1 MRLFNYYRKF
11 SRAFYR
17 GPEWIDIPDYITKAK
32 YKSPTAFIL
41 AWAYAFYMRFITIP
55 GQMILVS
62 GLVVGF
68 YSMILVQ
75 NPLIIV
81 SFMIFSIYVI
91 DLFFGLLWRP
101 SLEITREIPR
111 RARAGTP
118 FKIEY
123 QIKNRRKMACW
134 DLSIDSLKLRRGLS
148 HFSPPA
154 SIEYLAPGEKK
165 QLSSYFISKKR
176 GRHLIASPIA
186 ESSFPFGLI
195 KWSCSSMQPQQILIY
210 PGFEPLMSIE
220 LPSGVKFQ
228 KQSFSMV
235 SKIGESMDFLGCRE
249 FRTGDNPKFIHWRST
264 AKKGTLIVREFREE
278 CLSRI
283 ALIVDTYSPEL
294 NLLTKITGKHRKY
307 SECFEAAVSLA
318 AAVADITAKQ
328 DFVVDIFAAGPEIY
342 HFQGGRSLAHLDDIL
357 DILAGI
363 SSTSG
368 KPLTTLEPSVMEEIT
383 GIGTAVLILLKWDDE
398 RRNFINRLNEN
409 GVSTKII
416 MISGSEI
423 PADAGN
429 VILLSPRDIMDGKI
443 RNI

>member
-11 SRAFYR
+11 SRAFYK

-32 YKSPTAFIL
+32 YKSPTAIL
-41 AWAYAFYMRFITIP
+41 FAWIYAFYMRFVTIP
-55 GQMILVS
+55 GQMILVT
-62 GLVVGF
+62 GLTVGF

-75 NPLIIV
+75 NPLVIV
-81 SFMIFSIYVI
+81 SFIIFSIYMI
-91 DLFFGLLWRP
+91 DLSFGFIWRP
-101 SLEITREIPR
+101 GIEITRDIPR

-123 QIKNRRKMACW
+123 QIKNRRKMPSW
-134 DLSIDSLKLRRGLS
+134 DLTIDSLKLKRGLS
-148 HFSPPA
+148 HCSPPA

-165 QLSSYFISKKR
+165 QLSTYFISGKR
-176 GRHLIASPIA
+176 GRHQIASPIA
-186 ESSFPFGLI
+186 ESSFPFGMI
-195 KWSCSSMQPQQILIY
+195 KWSCSSIQPQHVLIY
-210 PGFEPLMSIE
+210 PQFEPLMSIE

-283 ALIVDTYSPEL
+283 ALVVDTYASEP
-294 NLLTKITGKHRKY
+294 NFLTKITGKHHRE
-307 SECFEAAVSLA
+307 SECFEAAISLA
-318 AAVADITAKQ
+318 AAVADITARQ
-328 DFVVDIFAAGPEIY
+328 DFVIDIFAAGPEIY

-368 KPLTTLEPSVMEEIT
+368 TPLTTIEPSVMEEVA
-383 GIGTAVLILLKWDDE
+383 GIGTAVVILLKWDDE
-398 RRNFINRLNEN
+398 RKNFIRKLNEN
-409 GVSTKII
+409 GVLTKII

-423 PADAGN
+423 SADTEN
-429 VILLSPRDIMDGKI
+429 IIFLNPKDIMDGKVRSI
-443 RNI
+443 